1 MAKALPLETVIGSL
15 TKILFNKTDPNTLFF
30 SLSNKLQ
37 APVIGHFI
45 LSLYRSC
52 EFAQF
57 KNHKK
62 LVPSFQNRRM
72 LQ

>member
-1 MAKALPLETVIGSL
+1 MAKALPLQTVIGSL
-15 TKILFNKTDPNTLFF
+15 TKILFYKTDPNTLFF

-52 EFAQF
+52 E
-57 KNHKK
+57 
-62 LVPSFQNRRM
+62 LRTV
-72 LQ
+72 